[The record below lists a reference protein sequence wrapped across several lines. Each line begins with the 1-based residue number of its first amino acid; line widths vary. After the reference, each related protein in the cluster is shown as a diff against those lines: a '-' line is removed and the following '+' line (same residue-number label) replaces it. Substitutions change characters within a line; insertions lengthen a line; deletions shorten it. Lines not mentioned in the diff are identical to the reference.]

1 MYNPDMTTKNNKI
14 QINKTRYEDSLEVI
28 NDSPI

>member
-1 MYNPDMTTKNNKI
+1 MNNPDMTTKNNKT
-14 QINKTRYEDSLEVI
+14 QINKTRYEDSLDVV